1 MKQTPRAPDPRPART
16 RATILR
22 AVETLIATDLTV
34 SISAVVETAGITR
47 STFYLQFS
55 DIDDLALTV
64 LTNEFR
70 AIGIYDIAQ
79 RREAFSDERQ
89 IARAAANK
97 LVEHID
103 RRRQFYR
110 SSLEW
115 RVTSRVRDTLAA
127 AFADQISASIAVMGD
142 RVPPA
147 HRDGFT
153 ARYIGGGAMA
163 LITAWMQDDEPLP
176 APEMATR
183 LLAAMPEWLVG
194 SGQSAL
200 QIFQPRT

>member
-1 MKQTPRAPDPRPART
+1 M
-16 RATILR
+16 
-22 AVETLIATDLTV
+22 
-34 SISAVVETAGITR
+34 SISAVVATAGITR
-47 STFYLQFS
+47 STFYSQFA
-55 DIDDLALTV
+55 DIDDLALTI

-70 AIGIYDIAQ
+70 AIGVDDIAH
-79 RREAFSDERQ
+79 RREARSDEHQ
-89 IARAAANK
+89 IARRAANK

-115 RVTSRVRDTLAA
+115 RVTSRVRDTLAE

-142 RVPPA
+142 RVPA
-147 HRDGFT
+147 SHRDGYT

-163 LITAWMQDDEPLP
+163 LITAWLQDDEPL
-176 APEMATR
+176 AASEMATR

-194 SGQSAL
+194 SGQT
-200 QIFQPRT
+200 IFSDFSTGNTEERAGQ

>member
-1 MKQTPRAPDPRPART
+1 
-16 RATILR
+16 
-22 AVETLIATDLTV
+22 V

-47 STFYLQFS
+47 STFYSQFA
-55 DIDDLALTV
+55 DLDELALTI

-70 AIGIYDIAQ
+70 AIGVDDIAQ
-79 RREAFSDERQ
+79 RSAARPDERQ
-89 IARAAANK
+89 IARQAATK
-97 LVEHID
+97 LVNHIE
-103 RRRQFYR
+103 RRRLFYR

-147 HRDGFT
+147 HRDGYT

-163 LITAWMQDDEPLP
+163 LITAWLQDDEP
-176 APEMATR
+176 AAASEMATR

-194 SGQSAL
+194 ADPAALTHFSPENTKERTGQ
-200 QIFQPRT
+200 